1 MTDAATLSLDC
12 VQSYSAFCPF
22 QITDIGTATV
32 VGHRHFDDTSDRN
45 HLRVGFD
52 RVPHD

>member
-1 MTDAATLSLDC
+1 MTDAATLSLDR
-12 VQSYSAFCPF
+12 VQSCSALGPLR
-22 QITDIGTATV
+22 ITDISTATV